1 MPPASSNPDDMQ
13 TSLPE
18 TLPLWPGRPPLP
30 LEPAASPREDW
41 PELTLHRPAPGIA
54 NGAAIIVCP
63 GGGYV
68 NLMMSYEGHDV
79 ARWLTSLGYTA
90 VVLPYRRLPYH
101 YPIPLIDVQ
110 RAVRVVRSHAA
121 EWGVLPYAI
130 GVLGFSAGGHL
141 ASMSGTLPAYELPA
155 GAADAIDALDHRP
168 NFLVLAYAV
177 VTFTGLHG
185 HAGSGQ
191 NLSGSE
197 DPAHPL
203 RTELSTHLRVTAE
216 TPPTF
221 LFHYAEDKVVP
232 AQNSLLFYEALLT
245 QGIPAELHIYEKGG
259 HGGGMGADGKH
270 PWTEACARFLKRR
283 VLDAKAR
290 QANEEGAKTAEV

>member
-1 MPPASSNPDDMQ
+1 MPADLVPTDMQ

-18 TLPLWPGRPPLP
+18 TLPLWPGRPPFP

-41 PELTLHRPAPGIA
+41 PELTIHRPAPGEA

-79 ARWLTSLGYTA
+79 ARWLTSLGFTA
-90 VVLPYRRLPYH
+90 IVLPYRRGEPYP
-101 YPIPLIDVQ
+101 YPVPLTDVQ
-110 RAVRVVRSHAA
+110 RAVRVVRGHAEA
-121 EWGVLPYAI
+121 WGLFPYAI

-141 ASMSGTLPAYELPA
+141 ASMSGTLPAYELP
-155 GAADAIDALDHRP
+155 GGGDDIDQLDHLP
-168 NFLVLAYAV
+168 NFLILAYPV
-177 VTFTGLHG
+177 IMFGPPHG
-185 HAGSGQ
+185 HEGSG
-191 NLSGSE
+191 LRLTGSD

-203 RTELSTHLRVTAE
+203 YEQLSTHLRVSKD

-232 AQNSLLFYEALLT
+232 PQNSVVFYKALLDV
-245 QGIPAELHIYEKGG
+245 GVPAELHVYEKGG
-259 HGGGMGADGKH
+259 HGGGMGPDGKH

-290 QANEEGAKTAEV
+290 QALEDEDA